1 MSVHSEERTIFPA
14 LLSDFERQLLNRLST
29 ESGLSR
35 SGVIR
40 RLIVREVAMR
50 QLSPTMPSLL
60 ERSRSLGE
68 PGDATG
74 R

>member
-1 MSVHSEERTIFPA
+1 MNATDDEERTIFPA

-40 RLIVREVAMR
+40 TLILREVASR
-50 QLSPTMPSLL
+50 KLSPEKPPSLM
-60 ERSRSLGE
+60 EMARSE
-68 PGDATG
+68 K
-74 R
+74 

>member
-1 MSVHSEERTIFPA
+1 MHLHNEERTIFPA
-14 LLSDFERQLLNRLST
+14 LLSDFERELLNRLST

-40 RLIVREVAMR
+40 TLILREVALR
-50 QLSPTMPSLL
+50 QLSPARTSLL
-60 ERSRSLGE
+60 EGSRTE
-68 PGDATG
+68 